1 MAEIFLSYRR
11 QDSSSA
17 TGRLADRL
25 EAVFGPQRVFRDHDS
40 IVAGD
45 DFAAAIR
52 RAIDASTVLIV
63 VIGRAWLD
71 AALADGRRRLDD
83 PQDWVRLEI
92 EAAFDAGLGVVP
104 VLVEGAAM
112 PGEAQLPPSLAA
124 LARCQAVEL
133 SETRWRYDTDRLAQA
148 LQTRFAIESQGALP
162 GAPAGGAV
170 AGPVARLALDVL
182 DLATHPTR
190 LIARRQSGEA
200 LDHWRA
206 FVFLLGSLLAGNVML
221 LVGTGVQPGGG
232 GVAATLTW
240 LASGELL
247 GLLMVTLLAIP
258 MTVGWRLAGVPV
270 DYRRITLVGAYVYS
284 GAWIGLTVGM
294 LVMGLGLQ
302 FVDAGVFDR
311 AVGLLLGH
319 DSGATA
325 PADRAAAVGAQ
336 FDRAMHGPATA
347 LFAVAA
353 VVWAITAGWTVVAW
367 GAFRQA
373 FMASRLQA
381 AVATSAGAALI
392 GAVIAAAAWLA
403 A

>member
-63 VIGRAWLD
+63 VIGRSWLG
-71 AALADGRRRLDD
+71 AALADGRRRLED

-104 VLVEGAAM
+104 VLVEGATM
-112 PGEAQLPPSLAA
+112 PAKAQLPPSLAP

-148 LQTRFAIESQGALP
+148 LQTRFAIESQAAPP
-162 GAPAGGAV
+162 GTTPPGPL
-170 AGPVARLALDVL
+170 AGPLARLALDVL

-221 LVGTGVQPGGG
+221 LVGTGVHPGGG
-232 GVAATLTW
+232 GVAATIAW

-247 GLLMVTLLAIP
+247 GLLLVALLAVP
-258 MTVGWRLAGVPV
+258 MTLGWRLAGVPV
-270 DYRRITLVGAYVYS
+270 EYRRVTLVGAYVYS
-284 GAWIGLTVGM
+284 GVWLGLSAGV

-311 AVGLLLGH
+311 AVALLLGR
-319 DSGATA
+319 DTTAAA

-336 FDRAMHGPATA
+336 LGHSMHGPATA
-347 LFAVAA
+347 LFAFAS
-353 VVWAITAGWTVVAW
+353 VVWAITGGWAIVAW

-373 FMASRLQA
+373 FAASRWQA
-381 AVATSAGAALI
+381 ALATGIGAVLI
-392 GAVIAAAAWLA
+392 GAVVGAAAWLA

>member
-25 EAVFGPQRVFRDHDS
+25 EAVFGPDRVFRDHDS
-40 IVAGD
+40 IIAGD

-63 VIGRAWLD
+63 VIGRGWLD
-71 AALADGRRRLDD
+71 ATLADGRRRLDD
-83 PQDWVRLEI
+83 AQDWVRLEI

-104 VLVEGAAM
+104 VLVEGATM
-112 PGEAQLPPSLAA
+112 PAESQLPASIAA

-148 LQTRFAIESQGALP
+148 LQTRFAIESQVTLP
-162 GAPAGGAV
+162 GTPAGGAL

-221 LVGTGVQPGGG
+221 LVGTGVHPGGG
-232 GVAATLTW
+232 GVAPTLAW

-247 GLLMVTLLAIP
+247 GLLMVALLAIP
-258 MTVGWRLAGVPV
+258 MTLGWRLAGLPV
-270 DYRRITLVGAYVYS
+270 EYRRVTLVGAYVYS
-284 GAWIGLTVGM
+284 GVWLGLSVGV

-311 AVGLLLGH
+311 AVGLLLGRA
-319 DSGATA
+319 SAGAA
-325 PADRAAAVGAQ
+325 PAERAAAVGAQ
-336 FDRAMHGPATA
+336 LGGSMHGPATA
-347 LFAVAA
+347 LFVVAA

-373 FMASRLQA
+373 FAASRLQA
-381 AVATSAGAALI
+381 AIATGTGAALI
-392 GAVIAAAAWLA
+392 GAVIGAAAWLA